1 MFSKDPT
8 GYSVKHE
15 PKGSRG
21 EAGKSTGRF
30 LLQSRQRI
38 QVRVKM

>member
-1 MFSKDPT
+1 MFSKYPT

-30 LLQSRQRI
+30 CPG
-38 QVRVKM
+38 KG